1 MANTA
6 TKTHYIP
13 TGYHTATPYLI
24 ISGGKAAKALD
35 WYRDVFGAQELMR
48 FPTPDGKVGHAETKI
63 GDSWIMLADEHPEMG
78 YVGPEKLGGSPG
90 LIMIYVEDVD
100 SVFKKAL
107 GHGAKAKQDLKD
119 QFYGDRNGT
128 ITDPFGHNWTIA
140 THVED
145 VSPDEMKRRMA
156 AMKQS

>member
-1 MANTA
+1 
-6 TKTHYIP
+6 
-13 TGYHTATPYLI
+13 
-24 ISGGKAAKALD
+24 
-35 WYRDVFGAQELMR
+35 MR
-48 FPTPDGKVGHAETKI
+48 FPTPDGRVGHAETKI
-63 GDSWIMLADEHPEMG
+63 GDSWIMLADEYPEMG

-90 LIMIYVEDVD
+90 LIMIYVENVD

-107 GHGAKAKQDLKD
+107 DHGAKVKQDLKD

-145 VSPDEMKRRMA
+145 VAPDEMKRRMA
-156 AMKQS
+156 AMQKA